1 MKIQHLAAVIA
12 FGFVASA
19 AVACGGGKPAESPAS
34 AGPTDTASKSATTA
48 SAPSTASSPAGP
60 MDGPA
65 APTNSD
71 DVKKGIAAMK
81 AGNWNAARDAFEAAL
96 KKNPK
101 QADAHFYLGVVME
114 KTGDKAAAEKH
125 YKDALAADPN
135 LDEAAVN
142 LTAFYI
148 DAQKWDDAIELAK
161 KAVAK
166 NNKNAAM
173 QLSLALALAGKG
185 DQAGAMKA
193 FDEATR
199 LEPNNAEYFLAY
211 GHQLAEWKKQPE
223 AVTKLKQA
231 LAVAHDD
238 AGLLGQIGLE
248 LRSLRAVPECIQAMD
263 KAIAAKDNAEFRV
276 IRGQCKMANKD
287 KAGAL
292 ADAQA
297 AVASQPDYPPAHYWL
312 GSWLGEDGKYKEA
325 VSEFETYL
333 KLAPKG
339 PFAES
344 AQKKI
349 KLAKDKS
356 GGKK

>member
-1 MKIQHLAAVIA
+1 MKIHLALVLA
-12 FGFVASA
+12 FGAL
-19 AVACGGGKPAESPAS
+19 ACGGGKPAEAPAPAAS
-34 AGPTDTASKSATTA
+34 TDTTSKSASAANAPATA
-48 SAPSTASSPAGP
+48 SAPAGP

-81 AGNWNAARDAFEAAL
+81 AGNWNGARDAFESAL

-142 LTAFYI
+142 LTAFYV
-148 DAQKWDDAIELAK
+148 DAQKWDEAIALAK

-173 QLSLALALAGKG
+173 HLSLAVALAGKG
-185 DQAGAMKA
+185 DQDGATKS
-193 FDEATR
+193 FEEATR
-199 LEPNNAEYFLAY
+199 LEPNNAQYFLAY

-223 AVTKLKQA
+223 AVAKLKQA

-238 AGLLGQIGLE
+238 PGLLGQIGFE

-287 KAGAL
+287 KTGAL

-297 AVASQPDYPPAHYWL
+297 AVASQPDYAPAHYWL
-312 GSWLGEDGKYKEA
+312 GSWLGEDGKYKDA
-325 VSEFETYL
+325 VAEFETYL

-339 PFAES
+339 PMAEA

-349 KLAKDKS
+349 KLAKEKDKA

>member
-1 MKIQHLAAVIA
+1 MMNRHGLVSVLVLAL
-12 FGFVASA
+12 GA
-19 AVACGGGKPAESPAS
+19 AACGGADKPAETPAAPAATDAAETTGKAGSSGTAASP
-34 AGPTDTASKSATTA
+34 T
-48 SAPSTASSPAGP
+48 
-60 MDGPA
+60 DGPA

-71 DVKKGIAAMK
+71 DVKRGIAAMK
-81 AGNWNAARDAFEAAL
+81 SGDWNGARDAFEAAL

-114 KTGDKAAAEKH
+114 KTGDKTSAEKH

-148 DAQKWDDAIELAK
+148 DAQKWDDAVALAK
-161 KAVAK
+161 KGVAK
-166 NNKNAAM
+166 NDKNAAM
-173 QLSLALALAGKG
+173 HLSLAVALAGKG
-185 DQAGAMKA
+185 DQDGAVKE
-193 FDEATR
+193 FERATR

-211 GHQLAEWKKQPE
+211 GHQLAEWKKPE

-238 AGLLGQIGLE
+238 AGLLGQIGFE

-292 ADAQA
+292 ADAKA
-297 AVASQPDYPPAHYWL
+297 AVAAQPDYAPAHYWL
-312 GSWLGEDGKYKEA
+312 GSWLGEDGKYKDA
-325 VSEFETYL
+325 VGEFETYL

-339 PFAES
+339 PLAEA

-349 KLAKDKS
+349 KLAKDKDKA